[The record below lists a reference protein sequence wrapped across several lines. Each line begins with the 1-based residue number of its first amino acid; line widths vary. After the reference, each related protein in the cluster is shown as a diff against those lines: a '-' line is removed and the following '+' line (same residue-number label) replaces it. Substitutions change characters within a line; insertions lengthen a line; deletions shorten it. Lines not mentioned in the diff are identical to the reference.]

1 MSYEGYVIAA
11 YGVFMVV
18 MLWDFF
24 APRIQVRQ
32 QLRAARMRAARNEKG
47 KATGPRPPEA
57 PLPRG

>member
-1 MSYEGYVIAA
+1 
-11 YGVFMVV
+11 MVV

-47 KATGPRPPEA
+47 KATGPRPPEV
-57 PLPRG
+57 PLSRG